1 MNQGEPEYNFRKLLV
16 NRCQMEFE
24 KSSVLE
30 LDREAKLT
38 EIEQTTDPVSIDHE
52 SKQVYYVS
60 WCSNLY
66 YIYFDVSPLLVAI
79 SCSGAGSCYFIYI
92 FTVVVL

>member
-1 MNQGEPEYNFRKLLV
+1 MCKVLCSLQVPAEMRSKDEPDVNFRKLLV

-24 KSSVLE
+24 KNSVVE

-38 EIEQTTDPVSIDHE
+38 EIEQTTDPVSIDTQ

-60 WCSNLY
+60 
-66 YIYFDVSPLLVAI
+66 
-79 SCSGAGSCYFIYI
+79 
-92 FTVVVL
+92 